1 MVKLIWTEV
10 AIEDLK
16 SIHDFIAQDSKV
28 YAERLIEK
36 IILRIDQLSDYPQ
49 SGRIVPEFNKESLR
63 ELIEGNYRIIYLLR
77 TDFIAIARVHH
88 SAKQLKL

>member
-36 IILRIDQLSDYPQ
+36 IILRVDQLSDYPQ
-49 SGRIVPEFNKESLR
+49 SGRIVRLSM
-63 ELIEGNYRIIYLLR
+63 
-77 TDFIAIARVHH
+77 T
-88 SAKQLKL
+88 